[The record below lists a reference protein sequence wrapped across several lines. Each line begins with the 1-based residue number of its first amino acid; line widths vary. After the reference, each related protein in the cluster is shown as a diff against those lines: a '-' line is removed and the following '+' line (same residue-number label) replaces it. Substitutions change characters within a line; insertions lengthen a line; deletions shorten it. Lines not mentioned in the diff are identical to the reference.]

1 MAKEEKV
8 DKVEMIEKRFLNYQ
22 NERYEVQGVFS
33 HRERDYVTIDV
44 KDSDGNPYV
53 ICDSNDT
60 IHKKIEKVKVPNVPK
75 EVK

>member
-8 DKVEMIEKRFLNYQ
+8 ETIEKRFLNYQ

-33 HRERDYVTIDV
+33 HREREYVTIDV
-44 KDSDGNPYV
+44 KDSDGNPYT

-60 IHKKIEKVKVPNVPK
+60 IHKKIEKVRVPK
-75 EVK
+75 DPK